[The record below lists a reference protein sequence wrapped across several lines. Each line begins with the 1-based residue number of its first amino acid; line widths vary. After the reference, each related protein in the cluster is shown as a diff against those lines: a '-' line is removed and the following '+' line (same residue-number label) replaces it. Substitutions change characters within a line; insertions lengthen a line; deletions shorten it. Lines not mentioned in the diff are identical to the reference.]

1 MEDIID
7 LLYNLTFDDLESYE
21 ENREEIIG
29 VLEND

>member
-7 LLYNLTFDDLESYE
+7 LLYNLTLDDLEEYE

-29 VLEND
+29 VLENE

>member
-7 LLYNLTFDDLESYE
+7 LLYNLTFDDLEEYE

-29 VLEND
+29 VLENE